1 MTALYTSS
9 NAGKGLSYSLSA
21 NGEEYTVSGVYEE
34 NEADITVAAIYK
46 NKPVT
51 KVKNSNE
58 YTAFRGKIGT
68 LVFPETI
75 AELCQNT
82 FHNCT
87 VKRLILLN
95 PKIVIN
101 LYLKPSISSLQ
112 IEELFYYGS
121 ASEWR
126 AIGNKEKLEADKV
139 FYYSETEPAS
149 TGNFW
154 HYDLYGNPVSWTAA
168 NLPSFLYE

>member
-1 MTALYTSS
+1 MNCTIDEPDVPVKVGFTGEWSLYDLSAESYPIPEDLTVTALYTSS

-121 ASEWR
+121 ASE
-126 AIGNKEKLEADKV
+126 
-139 FYYSETEPAS
+139 
-149 TGNFW
+149 
-154 HYDLYGNPVSWTAA
+154 
-168 NLPSFLYE
+168 